1 MLPSACALLIAASAS
16 PPEVLIGTRPPPVQP
31 TCTTSLLLEVNSP
44 SPEGSCD
51 EWRSRAES
59 PPNLELVVFGLDK
72 TLWYPQLDTLEGGPP
87 FELVDGGMGGVKTSA
102 GERLDLFPAARR
114 ALMELAGRLKREIWE
129 KWGAT
134 YGRNGWVG
142 ERCGEKRRRRAAAR
156 APP

>member
-31 TCTTSLLLEVNSP
+31 TCTTSLLIEVNSP
-44 SPEGSCD
+44 FPEGSCD

-114 ALMELAGRLKREIWE
+114 ALMELAGEENREE
-129 KWGAT
+129 
-134 YGRNGWVG
+134 
-142 ERCGEKRRRRAAAR
+142 EE
-156 APP
+156 PPPEPRPTPALTDPCPDRPPP